1 MDIVA
6 RIDPATKKGVILCKV
21 RLLAQGSH
29 HRQGES
35 YDGNDGHRVRPAAVR
50 ETYQRDGYVL
60 VKGLIKPG
68 EARYMRQE
76 LHDLLSRASGARNG
90 AWKSASS
97 VAGAEGK
104 QQLQGMHDLQ
114 FYCSVFSRM
123 IVDPRFTGVAA
134 AVLDAENV
142 QLHHT
147 KAFIKPP
154 EKGAP
159 FPLHQD
165 HPFFPHTRH
174 RVAAAIFHLDNAP
187 AEKGC
192 VAAVKG
198 SHHLG
203 PLEHIEEGSW
213 HLPPDEWPVTRA
225 EPVEAEA
232 GDVLLFSYL
241 TIHGSGVN
249 TSNEARTTWLV
260 QFRDPADLPIG
271 DKHTFSRGQG
281 MMLRGRNPDSSYGGP

>member
-1 MDIVA
+1 MTTTTTTTGPD
-6 RIDPATKKGVILCKV
+6 L
-21 RLLAQGSH
+21 
-29 HRQGES
+29 
-35 YDGNDGHRVRPAAVR
+35 AAVR
-50 ETYQRDGYVL
+50 KAYQTDGYVL
-60 VKGLIKPG
+60 VKGLIHPE

-76 LHDLLSRASGARNG
+76 LHDLFSRMPAAGFR
-90 AWKSASS
+90 AWPSAGS

-104 QQLQGMHDLQ
+104 QELQGLHDPQ

-123 IVDPRFTGVAA
+123 IVDHRFTDAAA
-134 AVLDAENV
+134 AVLAAENV

-165 HPFFPHTRH
+165 HPFFPHSGH
-174 RVAAAIFHLDNAP
+174 RVAAAIFHLDDAP
-187 AEKGC
+187 VEKGC
-192 VAAVKG
+192 VTVMKG
-198 SHHLG
+198 SHRLG
-203 PLEHIEEGSW
+203 PLEHIEEGNW

-225 EPVEAEA
+225 EPVEAKA
-232 GDVLLFSYL
+232 GDVLIFSYL

-249 TSNEARTTWLV
+249 TSDEARTTWLV

-271 DKHTFSRGQG
+271 DEHTFSRGQG
-281 MMLRGRNPDSSYGGP
+281 MMLRGRIPSA

>member
-1 MDIVA
+1 MEG
-6 RIDPATKKGVILCKV
+6 IDPATKKGVILCKV
-21 RLLAQGSH
+21 RLLARARITGKEKAMTATTATGS
-29 HRQGES
+29 GL
-35 YDGNDGHRVRPAAVR
+35 AAVR

-60 VKGLIKPG
+60 VKGLIEPG

-76 LHDLLSRASGARNG
+76 LHDLLGRASGARNG

-134 AVLDAENV
+134 AVLGAENV

-174 RVAAAIFHLDNAP
+174 RVAAAIFHLDNAS

-192 VAAVKG
+192 VAVVKG

-232 GDVLLFSYL
+232 GDVLVFSYL

-260 QFRDPADLPIG
+260 QFRDPADLPVG

>member
-1 MDIVA
+1 MT
-6 RIDPATKKGVILCKV
+6 ATT
-21 RLLAQGSH
+21 ATGS
-29 HRQGES
+29 
-35 YDGNDGHRVRPAAVR
+35 DLAAVR

-60 VKGLIKPG
+60 VKGLIEPG

-154 EKGAP
+154 ERG
-159 FPLHQD
+159 
-165 HPFFPHTRH
+165 RH
-174 RVAAAIFHLDNAP
+174 SL
-187 AEKGC
+187 C
-192 VAAVKG
+192 
-198 SHHLG
+198 
-203 PLEHIEEGSW
+203 
-213 HLPPDEWPVTRA
+213 T
-225 EPVEAEA
+225 
-232 GDVLLFSYL
+232 
-241 TIHGSGVN
+241 
-249 TSNEARTTWLV
+249 RTT
-260 QFRDPADLPIG
+260 PS
-271 DKHTFSRGQG
+271 SRT
-281 MMLRGRNPDSSYGGP
+281 PDTASQPRSSTSTTRPPRRAAWPP

>member
-1 MDIVA
+1 MTA
-6 RIDPATKKGVILCKV
+6 AT
-21 RLLAQGSH
+21 AAGS
-29 HRQGES
+29 
-35 YDGNDGHRVRPAAVR
+35 DLAAVR

-60 VKGLIKPG
+60 VKGLIEPG

-76 LHDLLSRASGARNG
+76 LHDLFRRASGARNG

-97 VAGAEGK
+97 VAGSEGK

-114 FYCSVFSRM
+114 FYCSVFSCM

-134 AVLDAENV
+134 AVLGTENV

-154 EKGAP
+154 VKGAP

-192 VAAVKG
+192 VAVVKG

-213 HLPPDEWPVTRA
+213 HLPPDQWPVTRA
-225 EPVEAEA
+225 EPAEAEA
-232 GDVLLFSYL
+232 GDVLIFSYL

-271 DKHTFSRGQG
+271 DEHTFSRGQG
-281 MMLRGRNPDSSYGGP
+281 MMLRGRNPDSSYSGP

>member
-1 MDIVA
+1 MT
-6 RIDPATKKGVILCKV
+6 ATTATGPDL
-21 RLLAQGSH
+21 
-29 HRQGES
+29 
-35 YDGNDGHRVRPAAVR
+35 AAVR
-50 ETYQRDGYVL
+50 EAHQRDGYVL
-60 VKGLIKPG
+60 VKGLIEPD
-68 EARYMRQE
+68 EARQMRQE
-76 LHDLLSRASGARNG
+76 LHDLLNRASVARNG
-90 AWKSASS
+90 AWRSAGS

-114 FYCSVFSRM
+114 FYGSVFSRM
-123 IVDPRFTGVAA
+123 LVDPRFTDVAA
-134 AVLDAENV
+134 AVLGTENV

-165 HPFFPHTRH
+165 HPFFPHTEH
-174 RVAAAIFHLDNAP
+174 RVAAAIFHLDRAP
-187 AEKGC
+187 VEKGC
-192 VAAVKG
+192 VAVVKG
-198 SHHLG
+198 SHRLG

-213 HLPPDEWPVTRA
+213 HLSPQAWPVSRA

-241 TIHGSGVN
+241 TVHGSGVN
-249 TSNEARTTWLV
+249 TSNEARTTWLI
-260 QFRDPADLPIG
+260 QFRDPADPPIG

-281 MMLRGRNPDSSYGGP
+281 MMLRGTNPHSAYDGP

>member
-1 MDIVA
+1 MTTE
-6 RIDPATKKGVILCKV
+6 PG
-21 RLLAQGSH
+21 LA
-29 HRQGES
+29 
-35 YDGNDGHRVRPAAVR
+35 AAH
-50 ETYQRDGYVL
+50 EAYQADGYVL
-60 VKGLIKPG
+60 AKGLIDPE

-76 LHDLLSRASGARNG
+76 LHDLFRRLSVGRNRAWG
-90 AWKSASS
+90 SASS

-104 QQLQGMHDLQ
+104 QDLQALHDVQ

-123 IVDPRFTGVAA
+123 IVDPRFTDVAA
-134 AVLDAENV
+134 AVLAVENV

-165 HPFFPHTRH
+165 YPFFPHTQH
-174 RVAAAIFHLDNAP
+174 RVAAAVFHLDDAP

-192 VAAVKG
+192 VSVVPG
-198 SHHLG
+198 SHRLG
-203 PLEHIEEGSW
+203 PLEHLGKGTW
-213 HLPPDEWPVTRA
+213 HLAPEEWPVTRA

-232 GDVLLFSYL
+232 GDVLVFSYL

-249 TSNEARTTWLV
+249 TSDEARTTWLV
-260 QFRDPADLPIG
+260 QFRDPADLPVS
-271 DKHTFSRGQG
+271 DKHTSSRGQG
-281 MMLRGRNPDSSYGGP
+281 MMLRGRHPDSTSDRL